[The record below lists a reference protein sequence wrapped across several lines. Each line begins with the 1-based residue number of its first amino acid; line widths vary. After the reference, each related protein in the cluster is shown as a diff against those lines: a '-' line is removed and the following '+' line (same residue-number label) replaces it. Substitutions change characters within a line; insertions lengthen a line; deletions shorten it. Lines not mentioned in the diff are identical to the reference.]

1 MKKVEKDDDSKL
13 MHFSYE
19 LIFLRLKELCFSHI
33 WKMKCIWIIK
43 CVLAAD
49 DQIEITTWNCEITT
63 RILH

>member
-33 WKMKCIWIIK
+33 
-43 CVLAAD
+43 
-49 DQIEITTWNCEITT
+49 
-63 RILH
+63 